1 MTEAFMPEHIALR
14 TVLHIPN

>member
-1 MTEAFMPEHIALR
+1 MTGAFMPEHIALR